1 MTDADAAVEILRR
14 AAEDRSA
21 HQHLGARVDAARTLV
36 DARRAERDELQ
47 ERLRV
52 EEADVRR
59 IEGISAARLW
69 ATLRGDA
76 PEQAARERAER
87 DAAALAVAGA
97 EACLAQAGAELR
109 RVSAQRAGLGDVEER
124 YAGALAEYER
134 IVTAGAAGDS
144 LGTVASDLR
153 IVAADIGRA
162 RSDLREVD
170 EAVAA
175 LRAAMSALEEAHTR
189 LQSAGGWSTYDT
201 FFGGGMVADLMK
213 HSRIEESA
221 DAFARVNR
229 ALERLRIELADVG
242 VSPVQGV
249 EISDTLGVF
258 DVLFDN
264 VFADW
269 MVRERIAQA
278 REQAVTLQVRLSE
291 LDVALANRR
300 LETAERLAA
309 LARRREE
316 LLLTAA
322 S

>member
-1 MTDADAAVEILRR
+1 
-14 AAEDRSA
+14 
-21 HQHLGARVDAARTLV
+21 
-36 DARRAERDELQ
+36 
-47 ERLRV
+47 
-52 EEADVRR
+52 
-59 IEGISAARLW
+59 
-69 ATLRGDA
+69 
-76 PEQAARERAER
+76 
-87 DAAALAVAGA
+87 
-97 EACLAQAGAELR
+97 
-109 RVSAQRAGLGDVEER
+109 
-124 YAGALAEYER
+124 
-134 IVTAGAAGDS
+134 
-144 LGTVASDLR
+144 
-153 IVAADIGRA
+153 
-162 RSDLREVD
+162 
-170 EAVAA
+170 
-175 LRAAMSALEEAHTR
+175 MSALEEAHTR

>member
-1 MTDADAAVEILRR
+1 
-14 AAEDRSA
+14 
-21 HQHLGARVDAARTLV
+21 
-36 DARRAERDELQ
+36 
-47 ERLRV
+47 
-52 EEADVRR
+52 
-59 IEGISAARLW
+59 
-69 ATLRGDA
+69 
-76 PEQAARERAER
+76 

-97 EACLAQAGAELR
+97 EARLAQAGAELR
-109 RVSAQRAGLGDVEER
+109 RVSAQRAELGDVEER

-264 VFADW
+264 VFTDW

>member
-1 MTDADAAVEILRR
+1 MYKR
-14 AAEDRSA
+14 
-21 HQHLGARVDAARTLV
+21 Q
-36 DARRAERDELQ
+36 
-47 ERLRV
+47 
-52 EEADVRR
+52 
-59 IEGISAARLW
+59 
-69 ATLRGDA
+69 
-76 PEQAARERAER
+76 
-87 DAAALAVAGA
+87 
-97 EACLAQAGAELR
+97 
-109 RVSAQRAGLGDVEER
+109 
-124 YAGALAEYER
+124 
-134 IVTAGAAGDS
+134 
-144 LGTVASDLR
+144 
-153 IVAADIGRA
+153 
-162 RSDLREVD
+162 
-170 EAVAA
+170 
-175 LRAAMSALEEAHTR
+175 
-189 LQSAGGWSTYDT
+189 
-201 FFGGGMVADLMK
+201 K
-213 HSRIEESA
+213 HSRIQESA